1 LKNLKEKKMKRTH
14 YIILVLI
21 IASMLTACGSAD
33 QKNESV
39 NIVEPTPNALNAPA
53 ITIST
58 DPAEVSQQ
66 NTINY
71 EYEGALSS
79 RLLLAFG
86 SLKLAETA
94 NPITVEQA
102 PQMLM
107 LWQALD
113 NLTQSGTSA
122 EAEVDAL
129 MSQIEQLFTSEQIAS
144 INAMALT
151 QTELQT
157 WAQANGIT
165 VGTGTG
171 QGMGQGS
178 GLSPEAK
185 ATKQAENSLLGNTAT
200 GEGGLSSAITDALI
214 SYLEGIK

>member
-1 LKNLKEKKMKRTH
+1 MKRTH

>member
-1 LKNLKEKKMKRTH
+1 MKRTH

-39 NIVEPTPNALNAPA
+39 NIVEPTAKALNAPA

-58 DPAEVSQQ
+58 NPAEVSVSQRAS
-66 NTINY
+66 INY

-86 SLKLAETA
+86 SLRLAETD

-122 EAEVDAL
+122 EAEVNAL
-129 MSQIEQLFTSEQIAS
+129 MSQIEELFTSEQVSA

-157 WAQANGIT
+157 WAQTNGIT
-165 VGTGTG
+165 IGSGTGTG

-185 ATKQAENSLLGNTAT
+185 ATKQAENSLAGNTAT
-200 GEGGLSSAITDALI
+200 GEGGLSSAVTEALI

>member
-1 LKNLKEKKMKRTH
+1 MKRTH

-171 QGMGQGS
+171 TGTGQGMGQGS